1 MSPAMGSAGVRLGR
15 LTSRFHQK
23 ELLLGGPSTASET
36 EGKRKIKNKMK
47 TTLSAFLE
55 RRIN

>member
-1 MSPAMGSAGVRLGR
+1 MPEMGSAGLRLNIF
-15 LTSRFHQK
+15 TSGFYQM

-36 EGKRKIKNKMK
+36 KGKRKIKNKMK

-55 RRIN
+55 QRIN